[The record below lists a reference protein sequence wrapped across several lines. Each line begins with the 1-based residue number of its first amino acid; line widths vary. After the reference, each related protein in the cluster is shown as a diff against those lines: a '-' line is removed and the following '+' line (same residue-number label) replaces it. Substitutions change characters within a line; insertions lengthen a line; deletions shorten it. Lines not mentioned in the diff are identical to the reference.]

1 MFYMMCK
8 HALLRPFIGAWPG
21 PMGKAAT
28 NADRVK
34 RGHGTKKYIRVLP
47 YWMQAIGS
55 QSLQALEPSRRDE
68 YMRNVS
74 SLEGLTSLAA
84 AVSRTSI
91 AMLSEVAILGVA
103 ILSLVPLSTKL
114 ACCKAMAAVLQK
126 CAAAWLSAPL

>member
-1 MFYMMCK
+1 
-8 HALLRPFIGAWPG
+8 
-21 PMGKAAT
+21 
-28 NADRVK
+28 
-34 RGHGTKKYIRVLP
+34 
-47 YWMQAIGS
+47 MQAIGS

-91 AMLSEVAILGVA
+91 AMLSEVAILGMA

-114 ACCKAMAAVLQK
+114 ACCKAMAAVLRK